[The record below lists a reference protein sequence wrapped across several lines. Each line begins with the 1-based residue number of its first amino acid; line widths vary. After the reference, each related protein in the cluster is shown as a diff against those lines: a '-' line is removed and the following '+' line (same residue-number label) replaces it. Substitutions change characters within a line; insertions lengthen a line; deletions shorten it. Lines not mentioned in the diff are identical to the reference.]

1 MKAEGTGDDIDYSY
15 GIACWNSVTNVTV
28 YGGKLWVKSADS
40 QALDPS
46 DGVTY
51 TKHASYTNGKIETSD
66 DGTDWTEY
74 TGSAKPD
81 AKYVRVGY

>member
-1 MKAEGTGDDIDYSY
+1 MKSEGKGNGDFSY
-15 GIACWNSVTNVTV
+15 GITYWVNVTNVTV

-46 DGVTY
+46 DGVTF
-51 TKHASYTNGKIETSD
+51 TKADSSTDGKIETSD
-66 DGTDWTEY
+66 DGTEWTVYE
-74 TGSAKPD
+74 GADKPD